1 MALKKADPL
10 KLKRKRKK
18 KKKNFLDNKTYYF
31 HKIVWEDIVGDST
44 IASADEFN
52 KMKTAIIISFAY
64 IFKKEN
70 GYLYTFSSYSDDGYF
85 GDRNIIPIGCIK
97 SINKH

>member
-1 MALKKADPL
+1 MRDKIERWWDSFVQLKWW
-10 KLKRKRKK
+10 
-18 KKKNFLDNKTYYF
+18 
-31 HKIVWEDIVGDST
+31 VQ
-44 IASADEFN
+44 
-52 KMKTAIIISFAY
+52 AIIISFAY

-85 GDRNIIPIGCIK
+85 GDRNIIPLGCIK

>member
-1 MALKKADPL
+1 MVKNQKKDSITIEG
-10 KLKRKRKK
+10 
-18 KKKNFLDNKTYYF
+18 KTYYF
-31 HKIVWEDIVGDST
+31 HKIIWEDIVGDST
-44 IASADEFN
+44 IASIDEFN

-85 GDRNIIPIGCIK
+85 GDRNIIPLGCIK